1 MIYVIQVRRQ
11 MMMPNRK
18 MEYVW
23 LFSAEIDEPP
33 KAVGQLFDL
42 FECKFPKPEYE
53 INLFHKVTKLEA
65 IHPWTLKT

>member
-23 LFSAEIDEPP
+23 LFSAEIDEPF
-33 KAVGQLFDL
+33 KAVNQLYEL

-53 INLFHKVTKLEA
+53 LHMFHKITKLER